1 MGAGG
6 QRLEPAQARKCPR
19 PRPPARTAAT
29 PGPPSEGTD
38 VAPRS
43 RGASVAPTADARQR
57 RAGATT
63 SGRFSPLLGNGTLR
77 EAQVRTQNTRRHCCV
92 CTDDSAASA
101 PALFPG
107 TLRSQRAPRRATPRP
122 AGPQQRARDRV
133 SSIGQ
138 QERPPR
144 ARGGNSV
151 QSEHGH
157 WRGQAKRRLDRRVG
171 AELPVGAWSLRGATE
186 AEVGSEAAV
195 GSGGQ
200 RLGPPWNVLER
211 APRSGWRLFLSAA
224 SQKRPWR
231 L

>member
-1 MGAGG
+1 MGPLRQRSADSMTPGAEPWQRCTAGGRSCVYCGAMRGRSRSGDGGAG

-101 PALFPG
+101 LALSPG
-107 TLRSQRAPRRATPRP
+107 TLRSQRAPRRATPGRAAAARTRQGVVHWA
-122 AGPQQRARDRV
+122 AGASAKGEGREFRA
-133 SSIGQ
+133 I
-138 QERPPR
+138 
-144 ARGGNSV
+144 
-151 QSEHGH
+151 
-157 WRGQAKRRLDRRVG
+157 
-171 AELPVGAWSLRGATE
+171 
-186 AEVGSEAAV
+186 
-195 GSGGQ
+195 
-200 RLGPPWNVLER
+200 
-211 APRSGWRLFLSAA
+211 
-224 SQKRPWR
+224 
-231 L
+231 

>member
-107 TLRSQRAPRRATPRP
+107 TLRSQRAPRRAAPRHARQGRSSAHATGCRPLGSRSVRQGRGAGIPCNLSTVIGEDRRRGGWIGGSGRSFLWAPGASGERPRRRWGARQLWAP
-122 AGPQQRARDRV
+122 AGR
-133 SSIGQ
+133 
-138 QERPPR
+138 
-144 ARGGNSV
+144 
-151 QSEHGH
+151 H
-157 WRGQAKRRLDRRVG
+157 
-171 AELPVGAWSLRGATE
+171 
-186 AEVGSEAAV
+186 
-195 GSGGQ
+195 
-200 RLGPPWNVLER
+200 
-211 APRSGWRLFLSAA
+211 
-224 SQKRPWR
+224 
-231 L
+231 